1 MLAVLGELWAS
12 RLSLVSIAS
21 IIEPKSSSG
30 LFNTRQLMDNKEMWK
45 TVYTRNMS
53 SEDVLGPQQQHLLVH
68 LKLFHSIVFTV
79 KYDEH

>member
-1 MLAVLGELWAS
+1 M
-12 RLSLVSIAS
+12 SIAS
-21 IIEPKSSSG
+21 MIELKSPSG
-30 LFNTRQLMDNKEMWK
+30 LFNTRQLMDSKEMWM
-45 TVYTRNMS
+45 TMFTRNMS